1 MLTNAPGRFGFDD
14 LWSLYVGWNGG
25 GRPYEHISEI
35 LGRAQELHEADWRSR
50 TNGNGDHGQSW
61 RAWKGKNFEKLVRR
75 IVKDEVGNLNE
86 TNGLNLAT
94 TNDTA
99 LRHANLSYELDC
111 VKRNLLVDYGRF
123 GSHLPDAD
131 LIIYD
136 QDSLEA
142 LCIMS
147 CKVTLRERIA
157 QTAYWK
163 LKLGKSAV
171 TRHVRVTLVT
181 PDEDG
186 DLLTPP
192 DFGLVKKNYAIASV
206 ELDTTY
212 VLNEALQPT
221 DRIKPFSSFAHDI
234 MLGGGGGG

>member
-1 MLTNAPGRFGFDD
+1 MPANPSDKFGFDD
-14 LWSLYVGWNGG
+14 LWGLYQGWNGG

-35 LGRAQELHEADWRSR
+35 LECAREMHETTWRSR
-50 TNGNGDHGQSW
+50 TNGDGDHGQSW

-75 IVKDEVGNLNE
+75 IVKEEIGHLNQ

-94 TNDTA
+94 TNDTT
-99 LRHANLSYELDC
+99 LGHTNLSYELDC

-131 LIIYD
+131 LVIYNR
-136 QDSLEA
+136 DSLKA
-142 LCIMS
+142 ICIMS

-163 LKLGKSAV
+163 LKLDKSAV
-171 TRHVRVTLVT
+171 TRHVRVALVT

-186 DLLTPP
+186 DLLNRPEM
-192 DFGLVKKNYAIASV
+192 GLVKKNYAIASI

-212 VLNEALQPT
+212 VLNETLQPT

-234 MLGGGGGG
+234 MTGGGGGG